1 MQKKDRMAMLKEA
14 ALNPL
19 EATGVGVTVKVR
31 PFKGANGGYKIEIN
45 VSPDLNDLT
54 FQQENGRWTGLL
66 DVLAGQYSKQGR
78 SLGGTTKT
86 VAGNMTN
93 ATYQEVMRKG
103 LMVSFYQD
111 VARSAEEVRV
121 VVRDGLSGSTGSV
134 KIPLHR

>member
-1 MQKKDRMAMLKEA
+1 M
-14 ALNPL
+14 
-19 EATGVGVTVKVR
+19 R
-31 PFKGANGGYKIEIN
+31 PFKGTNGGYEIEIY